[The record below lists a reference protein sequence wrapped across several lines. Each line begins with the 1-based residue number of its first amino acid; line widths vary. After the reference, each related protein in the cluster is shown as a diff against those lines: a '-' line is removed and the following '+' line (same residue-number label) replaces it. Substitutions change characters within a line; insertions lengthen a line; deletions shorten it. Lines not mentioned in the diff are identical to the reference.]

1 MTKKEKAA
9 KISIVDP
16 IGYKKLLTFAATG
29 TSTSTKS
36 GSSRTT
42 PPKAPVLSSVNS
54 ELNPSENLPDFE
66 SSGLPQYL
74 RGSWEKAR
82 DIISKNGVTI
92 KSTMAQML

>member
-54 ELNPSENLPDFE
+54 
-66 SSGLPQYL
+66 
-74 RGSWEKAR
+74 
-82 DIISKNGVTI
+82 
-92 KSTMAQML
+92 